1 MKEKRTMR
9 VQGRAVVSGERDLV
23 ILRFSLNSKA
33 MSYGT
38 SLESMYKRVEMLRQ
52 ELESVG
58 VDRTELKTSNLSVS
72 PHFESVKD
80 KYVFSGYVAS
90 QNMKLELPMDRQHL
104 NQVLDRVTESKSG
117 AEMRISFG
125 LKDESALRQR
135 ALEEAV
141 ANARKNAETLA
152 KAAGVKLGNLLQVDY
167 GWSEVY
173 FRSEESSGLVIANRE
188 ARDAPDVEPEG
199 ARLEDS
205 VTTIW
210 EMDGGRRRQDLEP

>member
-1 MKEKRTMR
+1 MKEKRTIR

-58 VDRTELKTSNLSVS
+58 VDRTKLKTSNLSVS

-104 NQVLDRVTESKSG
+104 NQVLDGVTDSKSG

-125 LKDESALRQR
+125 LRDESALRQR

-152 KAAGVKLGNLLQVDY
+152 NAAGVKLGKLLQVDY

-173 FRSEESSGLVIANRE
+173 FRSELEESSGLLIANQG
-188 ARDAPDVEPEG
+188 ASDAPNIEPEG

-205 VTTIW
+205 VTMIW
-210 EMDGGRRRQDLEP
+210 EMDGNARRA

>member
-1 MKEKRTMR
+1 MKEKRTIR

-33 MSYGT
+33 MSYGA
-38 SLESMYKRVEMLRQ
+38 SLENMYKRVEMLRQ

-72 PHFESVKD
+72 PDFERVKD

-104 NQVLDRVTESKSG
+104 NQVLDRVTDSKSG
-117 AEMRISFG
+117 AQLSISFG

-188 ARDAPDVEPEG
+188 ARDAPDIEPEG

-210 EMDGGRRRQDLEP
+210 EMDGGRRRQNLEP